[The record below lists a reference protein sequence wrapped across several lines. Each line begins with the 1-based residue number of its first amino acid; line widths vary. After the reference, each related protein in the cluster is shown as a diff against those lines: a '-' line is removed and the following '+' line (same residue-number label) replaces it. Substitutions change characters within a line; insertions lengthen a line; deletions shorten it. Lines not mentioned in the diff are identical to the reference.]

1 MASAS
6 GDFSIVELPTG
17 KYTITITHP
26 GFEAKKVDNIEV
38 VVSRTTNLTLTLGVA
53 SQTSLVEVN
62 AQAVTLETSSTA
74 LTGIVDTRTVKDLP
88 LNGRDF
94 RQMLKLS
101 PGVNA
106 ANNSVNG
113 MRTSGNNYQID
124 GADNNDAFH
133 NTSAVNQ
140 GGVSGIAGTLLPIEA
155 IDQFSIQS
163 NAGADVGRNGGASVN
178 LVIKSGANDL
188 HGSLY
193 YFNRN
198 EALAS
203 PSPVQPIGA
212 KARAIRNHQY
222 GVAVGGPI
230 VKNRTFFFVTGEGQV
245 ANAANS
251 TLTTVPS
258 DDWVADARTLM
269 SQYGI
274 AVNPLSLNMLT
285 FWPSRTKSAGAG
297 LNNFLNGDASVYDS
311 YNGIVKVD
319 HRFNQ
324 NHSLSGRYFG
334 GNGKQTAPTSSQ
346 LKEYFQVAPSRMH
359 NVSIVLNSVLTPRMV
374 NQSTLGTN
382 FFLQV
387 FNDADT
393 SAVQRQLFLRIGDNY
408 FSRSTTI
415 TF

>member
-1 MASAS
+1 
-6 GDFSIVELPTG
+6 
-17 KYTITITHP
+17 
-26 GFEAKKVDNIEV
+26 
-38 VVSRTTNLTLTLGVA
+38 
-53 SQTSLVEVN
+53 
-62 AQAVTLETSSTA
+62 
-74 LTGIVDTRTVKDLP
+74 
-88 LNGRDF
+88 
-94 RQMLKLS
+94 MLS
-101 PGVNA
+101 
-106 ANNSVNG
+106 
-113 MRTSGNNYQID
+113 
-124 GADNNDAFH
+124 
-133 NTSAVNQ
+133 
-140 GGVSGIAGTLLPIEA
+140 
-155 IDQFSIQS
+155 
-163 NAGADVGRNGGASVN
+163 
-178 LVIKSGANDL
+178 
-188 HGSLY
+188 
-193 YFNRN
+193 
-198 EALAS
+198 
-203 PSPVQPIGA
+203 
-212 KARAIRNHQY
+212 
-222 GVAVGGPI
+222 
-230 VKNRTFFFVTGEGQV
+230 
-245 ANAANS
+245 
-251 TLTTVPS
+251 
-258 DDWVADARTLM
+258 
-269 SQYGI
+269 
-274 AVNPLSLNMLT
+274 